1 MRQELIIATTATSL
15 GFDFIPNPSIMV
27 LPDTMPAA
35 AIAMK
40 HKLATSSNTP
50 SPLSATPNTPALIP
64 TQQDRDVD
72 EEEDDDWDH
81 ITELNESKCEP
92 DGDDGDIIV
101 LGDIELEG
109 HEEEVEK
116 GKKMSMGE
124 KRDKTYAAVLGNA
137 A

>member
-1 MRQELIIATTATSL
+1 MVATTATSL

-27 LPDTMPAA
+27 LPDTIPT
-35 AIAMK
+35 AITMK
-40 HKLATSSNTP
+40 HKLSTSSNTP

-64 TQQDRDVD
+64 TQQEKDVD

-81 ITELNESKCEP
+81 LTELDESKLAH

-109 HEEEVEK
+109 HEEEVGK
-116 GKKMSMGE
+116 GKEMSMGQ
-124 KRDKTYAAVLGNA
+124 KRDKTYAAVLGSTA
-137 A
+137 